1 MPKALHQGLG
11 DNAIALATAAT
22 ALPFPPA
29 AGCAVP
35 VPDWDGNGTNRA
47 MPELDFEI
55 WAAGDVNLTVGTI
68 YGGVLKALVNADDTF
83 TAANGTEILT
93 ATAHGLHTGDGPFT
107 VSNSGGALPAGLT
120 AATDYWVIKINADTF
135 YLATSLANALAGTKV
150 FITTDGTGT
159 QTISDKTETMRLY
172 WMAYGLIGPAADGA
186 VALLASATNGYKGWT
201 QRIGHRPHVV
211 AYALTATLSS
221 AVATSVAIY
230 GTQDWG

>member
-1 MPKALHQGLG
+1 MSKALNQVLG
-11 DNAIALATAAT
+11 DTAIALATAAT

-29 AGCAVP
+29 TGCSAL
-35 VPDWDGNGTNRA
+35 VPDWDGNGTNRS
-47 MPELDFEI
+47 MPEIDFEV

-68 YGGVLKALVNADDTF
+68 YGGVQKALVYADKTF
-83 TAANGTEILT
+83 TAANATEIFT
-93 ATAHGLHTGDGPFT
+93 AAGHTLQTGDGPFT
-107 VSNSGGALPAGLT
+107 VSNSGGALPAGLA
-120 AATDYWVIKINADTF
+120 AATDYWAIKIDANTF

-159 QTISDKTETMRLY
+159 QTLADKTETMRMY
-172 WMAYGLIGPAADGA
+172 WFAYGKIGPAADGA
-186 VALLASATNGYKGWT
+186 VSLLASAASGYAGWT
-201 QRIGHRPHVV
+201 QRIGHRPHVI